1 MVRSIETTNVIEE
14 VLLTAHPDDAEG
26 IFASKLLANVRR
38 SHVVVVTNGDQGID
52 HESTRAGHCLC
63 PAW

>member
-1 MVRSIETTNVIEE
+1 MARSNEIIDE

-26 IFASKLLANVRR
+26 IFGGKLLANASR

-52 HESTRAGHCLC
+52 HESARAGRCLC